1 MSHDYYRLS
10 DTNIPIIVTAR
21 YGPQRYNYTCYFAQ
35 CVDFSGG
42 YVFVDP
48 ADGASMSLYS
58 ILTEYRHVNHDA
70 IVYLQQHYPE
80 LLL

>member
-1 MSHDYYRLS
+1 MAHDYRPLS
-10 DTNIPIIVTAR
+10 DTNIPITMTAR
-21 YGPQRYNYTCYFAQ
+21 YGPQQYHYTCYFAQ
-35 CVDFSGG
+35 CTDFSGG

-58 ILTEYRHVNHDA
+58 ILTEYRHVNPDA
-70 IVYLQQHYPE
+70 IIYLQQHYPE

>member
-1 MSHDYYRLS
+1 MAHDYHRLS
-10 DTNIPIIVTAR
+10 DTNIPITVVAR
-21 YGPQRYNYTCYFAQ
+21 YGPQQYSYTFYFAQ

-58 ILTEYRHVNHDA
+58 ILTEYRHVNIDA
-70 IVYLQQHYPE
+70 IAYLQQHYPE
-80 LLL
+80 LLF

>member
-1 MSHDYYRLS
+1 MGHDYRRLS
-10 DTNIPIIVTAR
+10 DTNIPITMLAR

-48 ADGASMSLYS
+48 ADGASMSLHS
-58 ILTEYRHVNHDA
+58 ILTEYRHVNNDA
-70 IVYLQQHYPE
+70 IIYLQQHYPE